1 VLIVKYSLPL
11 LFPSSLC
18 LSLSLRYPPHLPSL
32 PPSLY
37 LSLPPLSLSLRY
49 SEDGAYWRMSI
60 EHASWS
66 PRAGMSALVF
76 SQTQR
81 TSLWVSVCLSLSVSE
96 SVFVCLSLPVCLCLS
111 LTVVC
116 TPGLLGGLE
125 GGVVGGGGVVTMVVV
140 FYVLSKCRKT
150 TYILPECRRNLSRS
164 EFHNLCLFH
173 ARAPSLSRSRLFLT
187 VSFISG
193 DWRLQ
198 RVQPGFE

>member
-1 VLIVKYSLPL
+1 MLIVKYSLPL

-96 SVFVCLSLPVCLCLS
+96 SVFVCLSLSVCMHTQVLVQTL
-111 LTVVC
+111 LFVAIFILWGLIVC
-116 TPGLLGGLE
+116 DYE
-125 GGVVGGGGVVTMVVV
+125 HSV
-140 FYVLSKCRKT
+140 
-150 TYILPECRRNLSRS
+150 YILNVTHILNVQYTCKLNVCVCVCVCVHSVGLD
-164 EFHNLCLFH
+164 
-173 ARAPSLSRSRLFLT
+173 SL
-187 VSFISG
+187 
-193 DWRLQ
+193 
-198 RVQPGFE
+198 